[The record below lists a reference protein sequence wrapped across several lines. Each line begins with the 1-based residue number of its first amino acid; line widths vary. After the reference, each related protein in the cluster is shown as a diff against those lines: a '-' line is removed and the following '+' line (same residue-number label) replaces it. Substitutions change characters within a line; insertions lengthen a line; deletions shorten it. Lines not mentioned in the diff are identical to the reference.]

1 MELLRASGDGDVEAR
16 EVPAG
21 GTAVSGVLH
30 VRRTLTS
37 AVMDSRLRAMCDL
50 MVAEAREYAGLH
62 DYDGEVQDLSDAGVR
77 AGVARLGGPPLA
89 DAHDEAH
96 LSAFEDWARVTFIE
110 AEEHRRNPLIH
121 AGNLD
126 LAGYD
131 REYAPPDQRAD
142 ARRRHL
148 AKWPDAIDASIGT
161 LDRVSAPVARG
172 LLGAVQGLGAAIDT
186 DDPVAA
192 AALVAHGRLVDHVRQ
207 CADTGDPDPALGGPL
222 LARLMGSIEGLPVDL
237 GRLAERA
244 DAERDRLRALLAD
257 ACARLEPDA
266 DAADVVTRLLHD
278 HPDADGVLAEARAQT
293 DEVIAF
299 TIEHNLVP
307 GLDGECRVGPAPP
320 SRRWAMAMMSPAAPF
335 EDDGPSWYHVTPPD
349 PAWPEPEQEQWLQV
363 FSRTTLPAITAH
375 EVAPGHFAHGRVLR
389 RMPTDVRRAL
399 HSPAFVEGWAHY
411 TEELCVEEGF
421 RAGDPRFAIGVA
433 IEALV
438 RVTRLAVAIGVHTRA
453 MTMDEAEHRFEHDAH
468 LEGPAARSE
477 AARATFDPTYGRYTW
492 GKLEIVALRADAHAR
507 WGTKYSHARFHEALL
522 RLGSPPLGLMGAV
535 LGE

>member
-1 MELLRASGDGDVEAR
+1 
-16 EVPAG
+16 
-21 GTAVSGVLH
+21 
-30 VRRTLTS
+30 
-37 AVMDSRLRAMCDL
+37 MDTRLRAVCDL
-50 MVAEAREYAGLH
+50 MTAEAREYAGLH

-77 AGVARLGGPPLA
+77 AGVARLGGPRLA

-96 LSAFEDWARVTFIE
+96 LSAFEDWARASFIE
-110 AEEHRRNPLIH
+110 AEEHRRNPLVH
-121 AGNLD
+121 LGNLD
-126 LAGYD
+126 LAVYD
-131 REYAPPDQRAD
+131 REYAPADQRAE

-148 AKWPDAIDASIGT
+148 AKWPEAIDASVDA

-172 LLGAVQGLGAAIDT
+172 LLDAVQGLAADLGDYPIAT
-186 DDPVAA
+186 EARAA
-192 AALVAHGRLVDHVRQ
+192 HRRLVDHIRRF
-207 CADTGDPDPALGGPL
+207 AETGDPDPALGGPL
-222 LARLMGSIEGLPVDL
+222 LARLMGSIEAMPVDL

-244 DAERDRLRALLAD
+244 DAERDRLRAWLVD
-257 ACARLEPDA
+257 ACARLEPDTA
-266 DAADVVTRLLHD
+266 TADVITHLLQD

-299 TIEHNLVP
+299 SVARNLVP

-349 PAWPEPEQEQWLQV
+349 SEWPEAEQEQWLQV

-389 RMPTDVRRAL
+389 GMPTDVRRAL

-421 RAGDPRFAIGVA
+421 RADDPRFAIGVA
-433 IEALV
+433 LEALV
-438 RVTRLAVAIGVHTRA
+438 RVTRLAVAIGVHTRS
-453 MTMDEAEHRFEHDAH
+453 MTIDEAVHRFEDDGYLA
-468 LEGPAARSE
+468 GPAAASE

-492 GKLEIVALRADAHAR
+492 GKLEIVALRADAQAR
-507 WGTKYSHARFHEALL
+507 WGRRYSHPRFHEQLL
-522 RLGSPPLGLMGAV
+522 ALGSPPLGLMGAA
-535 LGE
+535 LGDGAD